1 MTASQSPARSWIVFG
16 RKSVQRTTG
25 SKSSLWETS
34 LVAVGYDLPRHMATI
49 CLSPVLGIRC
59 LGLSHIQET
68 VTLVPVGLEVIFSL
82 GLIFA
87 RRDAGSLRYI
97 LAAEGPAYVLLSV
110 FSFLG
115 HVVPVFKDNPTPFK
129 ALDIVISITSFV
141 PILLYTIFL
150 YLFNR
155 RESFPRLSKRF
166 ALVSKAFLFAV
177 IPIIV
182 VTGEIGSFIG
192 IKYRQD
198 PDPDNGTLY
207 YILGG
212 PGLTAHE
219 FARELLSST
228 LLALLTAAQALTF
241 LLFFVRLASGLVK
254 QRNIEDRAATEREGV
269 LFRGQGWLVVGM
281 KLSMCETALG
291 WVAPSFGLLFTRRG
305 IRLIGRACIIIG
317 VVKGPERREEFIILD
332 NENGNNFRSGTRKLR
347 VSGLR
352 LHISTPTLIET
363 SMTQRL
369 SRMTFLRPFRQS
381 GLGPDPMPST
391 SRRVSAVPSD
401 NRVTVVHNY
410 GHAPTLVL
418 NLSSPGLPT
427 VEAIAA
433 MSEKLRSRPVS
444 MVVPPPLSNV
454 APLTAPLP
462 RMHLRPPDN
471 HASTS
476 GNEGRRRSSDGSAPH
491 RRPVRSTVD
500 SGEMRSRRPP
510 QTMPSSP
517 RGPVSFLPEF
527 ATTPPNASQRA
538 RVSEE
543 RARSL
548 QSLSRSEPDR
558 LARDNSAASGLSTEW
573 IASDDDDRE
582 SYIKVIGA
590 VQPRV
595 TPDPTRDLAVRT
607 SIVLERLGDVVGPP
621 AAPPSPE
628 RALLVRKDSG
638 VLGKDDL
645 VRVRRAKSRY

>member
-1 MTASQSPARSWIVFG
+1 
-16 RKSVQRTTG
+16 
-25 SKSSLWETS
+25 
-34 LVAVGYDLPRHMATI
+34 MATI
-49 CLSPVLGIRC
+49 CLSPVLGLRC
-59 LGLSHIQET
+59 LGLSHIQEAI
-68 VTLVPVGLEVIFSL
+68 TLVPVGLEVVFSL

-87 RRDAGSLRYI
+87 GAMQ
-97 LAAEGPAYVLLSV
+97 AEGPAYVLLSV

-115 HVVPVFKDNPTPFK
+115 HVVPVFKNNLAPFK
-129 ALDIVISITSFV
+129 VVISVTSFV

-182 VTGEIGSFIG
+182 VTGEIGSFTG

-198 PDPDNGTLY
+198 PDPDNGAMY
-207 YILGG
+207 YMLGG

-228 LLALLTAAQALTF
+228 
-241 LLFFVRLASGLVK
+241 
-254 QRNIEDRAATEREGV
+254 
-269 LFRGQGWLVVGM
+269 
-281 KLSMCETALG
+281 
-291 WVAPSFGLLFTRRG
+291 RG
-305 IRLIGRACIIIG
+305 IRLLGRACIVIG

-363 SMTQRL
+363 SMTQRF

-381 GLGPDPMPST
+381 GPGPDPMPST
-391 SRRVSAVPSD
+391 SRRASAVPSD
-401 NRVTVVHNY
+401 NRVTVVHTH

-418 NLSSPGLPT
+418 NLSSTGLPT

-433 MSEKLRSRPVS
+433 MSEKLHSRPVS
-444 MVVPPPLSNV
+444 MVVPPPISNV
-454 APLTAPLP
+454 APLTEPLP

-476 GNEGRRRSSDGSAPH
+476 GNERWRRSSDGFGPH
-491 RRPVRSTVD
+491 RRPVTSTVD
-500 SGEMRSRRPP
+500 SGKMRSRRPP
-510 QTMPSSP
+510 QSMPSSP
-517 RGPVSFLPEF
+517 RGPVSFLPVLT
-527 ATTPPNASQRA
+527 TTPPNASQHA

-543 RARSL
+543 RARAL

-558 LARDNSAASGLSTEW
+558 LARDNSAASGLSTRW

-595 TPDPTRDLAVRT
+595 TPDPTRDLACD
-607 SIVLERLGDVVGPP
+607 G
-621 AAPPSPE
+621 
-628 RALLVRKDSG
+628 
-638 VLGKDDL
+638 
-645 VRVRRAKSRY
+645 RRAGIDRVDGFPLVFLTFFPQFGPLPWDHGHLGSVIACLGRYPYPSQIFVKVAACPSDFHGLLDVFSYSSCHCVLPCSPILTS

>member
-1 MTASQSPARSWIVFG
+1 
-16 RKSVQRTTG
+16 
-25 SKSSLWETS
+25 
-34 LVAVGYDLPRHMATI
+34 MANI
-49 CLSPVLGIRC
+49 CFSPVLGLRC
-59 LGLSHIQET
+59 LGLSHIQEAI
-68 VTLVPVGLEVIFSL
+68 TLVPVGLEVIFSL

-87 RRDAGSLRYI
+87 GRDAGSLRYF

-115 HVVPVFKDNPTPFK
+115 HVVPVFKDNLAPFK
-129 ALDIVISITSFV
+129 ALDIVISVTSFV

-198 PDPDNGTLY
+198 PDPDNGNLY
-207 YILGG
+207 YMLGG
-212 PGLTAHE
+212 PSLTAHE

-228 LLALLTAAQALTF
+228 SLALLTAAQALTF
-241 LLFFVRLASGLVK
+241 LLFFVRLASSLVK
-254 QRNIEDRAATEREGV
+254 QRSIEDRAATEQEGV

-291 WVAPSFGLLFTRRG
+291 WVPPSFGLLFTRRG

-352 LHISTPTLIET
+352 LHISTPILIET
-363 SMTQRL
+363 SMTQRF

-381 GLGPDPMPST
+381 GPGPGPMPST
-391 SRRVSAVPSD
+391 SRRASAVPSGTSTHTGVRPRPPPLSLRPSED
-401 NRVTVVHNY
+401 NRVTVVHNH

-418 NLSSPGLPT
+418 NLSSTGLPT
-427 VEAIAA
+427 VDAIAA
-433 MSEKLRSRPVS
+433 MSEKLHSHPVS
-444 MVVPPPLSNV
+444 MVVPLPLSNV
-454 APLTAPLP
+454 APLTEPLP
-462 RMHLRPPDN
+462 RMHFRSPEN

-476 GNEGRRRSSDGSAPH
+476 GNEGRRRSSDGFAPH
-491 RRPVRSTVD
+491 RRPVTNPVD
-500 SGEMRSRRPP
+500 SGAMQSRRPP
-510 QTMPSSP
+510 QSVPSSP
-517 RGPVSFLPEF
+517 RTPVSFLPVL
-527 ATTPPNASQRA
+527 ATTPPSALERA
-538 RVSEE
+538 HVSEE
-543 RARSL
+543 RARAL

-621 AAPPSPE
+621 APPPSPE
-628 RALLVRKDSG
+628 RARLVRKDSG

>member
-1 MTASQSPARSWIVFG
+1 MRTSPSPVPTKSAITELCYDRWHHQEFLSLSQ
-16 RKSVQRTTG
+16 
-25 SKSSLWETS
+25 E
-34 LVAVGYDLPRHMATI
+34 VAAPGDLRQAQTRRMATI
-49 CLSPVLGIRC
+49 CLSPVIGIRY
-59 LGLSHIQET
+59 LGLSHIQEA
-68 VTLVPVGLEVIFSL
+68 VTLVPVGLEVVFSF

-87 RRDAGSLRYI
+87 GRDAGSLRYI
-97 LAAEGPAYVLLSV
+97 LAAQGPAYVLLSV

-115 HVVPVFKDNPTPFK
+115 HVVPVFNDNLTPFR
-129 ALDIVISITSFV
+129 ALDIVTSVTSFV

-150 YLFNR
+150 YLFNQ
-155 RESFPRLSKRF
+155 RESLPRLSKGF
-166 ALVSKAFLFAV
+166 ALVSKAFW
-177 IPIIV
+177 
-182 VTGEIGSFIG
+182 

-207 YILGG
+207 YMLGG

-228 LLALLTAAQALTF
+228 SLALLTAAQALTF
-241 LLFFVRLASGLVK
+241 LLFFVRLTSGLVK
-254 QRNIEDRAATEREGV
+254 QRNMDRAATEQEGV

-281 KLSMCETALG
+281 KLSM
-291 WVAPSFGLLFTRRG
+291 
-305 IRLIGRACIIIG
+305 
-317 VVKGPERREEFIILD
+317 PERREEFIILD

-381 GLGPDPMPST
+381 GLPDSMPST
-391 SRRVSAVPSD
+391 SRRASAVPSGTSTRTGVKHRPPPLLLRPSED
-401 NRVTVVHNY
+401 NRVTVVYNH

-427 VEAIAA
+427 VDAIAA
-433 MSEKLRSRPVS
+433 MSEKLHSRPMS
-444 MVVPPPLSNV
+444 MVVPPPHSNV
-454 APLTAPLP
+454 APLTEPLP
-462 RMHLRPPDN
+462 WMHLRPPDN

-476 GNEGRRRSSDGSAPH
+476 RNEGGRRSSDGSAPH
-491 RRPVRSTVD
+491 RIPVTSTVD

-510 QTMPSSP
+510 QSMPSSP
-517 RGPVSFLPEF
+517 HGPVSFLPVL
-527 ATTPPNASQRA
+527 ATTPPNVSQCA

-543 RARSL
+543 RARAL
-548 QSLSRSEPDR
+548 QSLSRSERDR
-558 LARDNSAASGLSTEW
+558 LARDNSAASGLSTGW

-582 SYIKVIGA
+582 SHIKVIGA

-621 AAPPSPE
+621 APPPSPE

-645 VRVRRAKSRY
+645 VHVRRAKSRY

>member
-1 MTASQSPARSWIVFG
+1 
-16 RKSVQRTTG
+16 
-25 SKSSLWETS
+25 
-34 LVAVGYDLPRHMATI
+34 MATI
-49 CLSPVLGIRC
+49 CLSPVLGLRC
-59 LGLSHIQET
+59 LGLSHIQEAI
-68 VTLVPVGLEVIFSL
+68 TLVPVGLEVVFSL
-82 GLIFA
+82 GLIIA
-87 RRDAGSLRYI
+87 GREAGSLRYF
-97 LAAEGPAYVLLSV
+97 LAAEGPTYVLLSV
-110 FSFLG
+110 LSFLG
-115 HVVPVFKDNPTPFK
+115 HVVPVFKDNRVPFK
-129 ALDIVISITSFV
+129 ALDIVISVTSFG

-182 VTGEIGSFIG
+182 VTGEIGSFVG

-198 PDPDNGTLY
+198 PDPDNGTMY
-207 YILGG
+207 YIGG

-228 LLALLTAAQALTF
+228 SLALLTAAQALTF

-254 QRNIEDRAATEREGV
+254 QRNIEDRAATEQEGV

-305 IRLIGRACIIIG
+305 IRLIGRACIVIG

-363 SMTQRL
+363 SMTQRF

-391 SRRVSAVPSD
+391 SRRASAVPSGTSTRTGGKRRPSPLSLRPSED
-401 NRVTVVHNY
+401 NRVTVVHNH

-427 VEAIAA
+427 VDAIAA
-433 MSEKLRSRPVS
+433 MSEKLHSRPVS
-444 MVVPPPLSNV
+444 MVVPQPLSNV
-454 APLTAPLP
+454 APLTEPLP

-476 GNEGRRRSSDGSAPH
+476 RIEGGRRSSDGSASH
-491 RRPVRSTVD
+491 RRPFTSTVD
-500 SGEMRSRRPP
+500 SGKMQSRRPP
-510 QTMPSSP
+510 QSMPSSP
-517 RGPVSFLPEF
+517 RGPVSFLPVL
-527 ATTPPNASQRA
+527 ATTPPSASRRA

-543 RARSL
+543 RARAL

-558 LARDNSAASGLSTEW
+558 LARNNSTASGLSTEW

-590 VQPRV
+590 VRPRV

-621 AAPPSPE
+621 APPPSPE
-628 RALLVRKDSG
+628 RARLVRKDSG